1 VISFGKLKKEEEMKR
16 LALMIGMAFTGGAMV
31 MAPAHAYTPDR
42 TIEFMVHSGPGAGND
57 VFARSV
63 QGVLE
68 KLKLVPQTIQVLN
81 KTGGGG
87 LVAMSYL
94 EEKKGEVGPLAVFTS
109 VWWVN
114 PEIRKEAKITMP
126 ELTPVARLIL
136 EPAVLTVN
144 ANSPYK
150 TVKDFIEAAKKNP
163 GKLKQSGGSLTSR
176 DNTTRFLLM
185 KETGAN
191 WQFISMKSGGERVAA
206 LLGGH
211 VDMYMME
218 PAEAL
223 EQIRAGKIR
232 VLATLMNKRIP
243 ALPDVPTLQEQGY
256 KVPEV
261 PQPRGFV
268 GPPAMPKDAK
278 AYWVGVFTKMHQS
291 PAWKDFLKENYYE
304 DGFLTGDALDKFV
317 REYRGQMRDILKEA
331 GIKLVR

>member
-1 VISFGKLKKEEEMKR
+1 MVAAVL
-16 LALMIGMAFTGGAMV
+16 GA
-31 MAPAHAYTPDR
+31 APVYAYTPDR

-63 QGVLE
+63 QGVLA
-68 KLKLVPQTIQVLN
+68 KLKILPQTVQVVN

-94 EEKKGEVGPLAVFTS
+94 AEKKGEANPLAIFTG

-114 PEIRKEAKITMP
+114 PQVRKEATVTMSD
-126 ELTPVARLIL
+126 LTPIARLVL
-136 EPAVLTVN
+136 EPAVLTVS

-176 DNTTRFLLM
+176 DNNTRFLLM
-185 KETGAN
+185 KATGTK

-243 ALPDVPTLQEQGY
+243 ALPDVATLQEQGY
-256 KVPEV
+256 NVPEI
-261 PQPRGFV
+261 PQARGFV

-278 AYWVGVFTKMHQS
+278 AYWEGVFTKMHDS
-291 PAWKDFLKENYYE
+291 PLWKDFLKENFYE
-304 DGFLTGDALDKFV
+304 DGFLIGPGFEKFSN
-317 REYRGQMRDILKEA
+317 EYTQQMRGILKEA

>member
-1 VISFGKLKKEEEMKR
+1 MRKPGILIAFA
-16 LALMIGMAFTGGAMV
+16 LAGSCIGAASAQGYK
-31 MAPAHAYTPDR
+31 PER
-42 TIEFMVHSGPGAGND
+42 TVEFMVHSGPGAGND

-68 KLKLVPQTIQVLN
+68 KLKLVPQSIQVLN

-94 EEKKGEVGPLAVFTS
+94 DEKKGEVNPLAVFTS

-114 PEIRKEAKITMP
+114 PQIRKEAKITMTD
-126 ELTPVARLIL
+126 LTPIARLVL
-136 EPAVLTVN
+136 EPAVLTVS
-144 ANSPYK
+144 AGSPYK

-268 GPPAMPKDAK
+268 GPPGMPKNAK
-278 AYWVGVFTKMHQS
+278 AYWEGVFTKMHDS
-291 PAWKDFLKENYYE
+291 SLWKDFLKENYYE
-304 DGFLTGDALDKFV
+304 DGFMVGAPLEKFV
-317 REYRGQMRDILKEA
+317 KEYTQQTRGILQEA